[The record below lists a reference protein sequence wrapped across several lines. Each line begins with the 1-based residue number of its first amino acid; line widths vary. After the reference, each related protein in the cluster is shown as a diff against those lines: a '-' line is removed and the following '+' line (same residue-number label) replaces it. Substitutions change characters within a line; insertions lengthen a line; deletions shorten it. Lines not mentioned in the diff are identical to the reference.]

1 MKSEQFWEWYESYVV
16 PRIVGGKTGHPA
28 RAITFRKML
37 EHLDQFNNPIII
49 ETGCIEGVEDKHWIG
64 NGCSTIIFDKYAQH
78 NGGKVYSVELVR
90 EKVLAARTLVSER
103 TKIMCND
110 SVTFLKG
117 FKKTPHL
124 VYLDASHLWWHN
136 PTPAQ
141 VHHYNELM
149 AIMPRLDPETLVVVD
164 DTLAS
169 IDISDFVK
177 AEVVGK
183 GGLVAR
189 YAAEVGAEMVFTDY
203 QTGWVGFPGLPDATD
218 YNTDQMLQKARRFV
232 EQGKWTQAY
241 TLYKEILARTPEP
254 WNGVQRVMHGEACA
268 FFARA
273 ALQIRDK
280 RYGAAYD
287 WYERA
292 LRADPRAADY
302 RMEFALKVLRPL
314 ALTDMAADQAQ
325 KCTKIAPEDPMCW
338 RALGLLEGVRGNITE
353 ALAAHSKQLE
363 LDRTDFSLVDTAV
376 SLIDLEQYDE
386 AMPLVVEVLNSPD
399 QTFVPDAIHCKAMVL
414 ARRDNHED
422 AIPLYEEA
430 IALGCH
436 DPTLTA
442 FHLAL
447 SQFSIGR
454 YKDGWAN
461 QVKIEHNTSDP
472 ALYLPMRRFDR
483 PLWTGQPAPAIIHVH
498 AEAGAGDNIAMWRF
512 FPLLV
517 ERGYTV
523 RYEIRDELLKVARD
537 SLQDVEVVPLAL
549 DYPGAVGL
557 KHFDYHCPIGQLPY
571 AFGTDIDTVPWDGP
585 YIKADPWLAHE
596 YRHARGKIG
605 VAWSSGVRLAE
616 TTSWLARYGRHK
628 SLSFDL
634 IRPIVCDR
642 PNDFVSLQVGPPRA
656 ENNSLPDILPAR
668 PTWAETAAVVE
679 NLDLVITPD
688 TGLAHLC
695 GAMGKPTWLMMHG
708 YNMGWHFMSER
719 PGAFWNERSPWY
731 PSIRIFRQKRGQD
744 WHPVIHNIV
753 LALIRRQTKAA

>member
-1 MKSEQFWEWYESYVV
+1 MKSQEFWDWYESYAA
-16 PRIVGGKTGHPA
+16 PRLKGESPDHNRA
-28 RAITFRKML
+28 RTFRAML
-37 EHLDQFNNPIII
+37 EYLDQFDKPIIV
-49 ETGCIEGVEDKHWIG
+49 ETGCIEGVADNYWAG

-78 NGGKVYSVELVR
+78 NGGQVYSVELIR
-90 EKVLAARTLVSER
+90 EKVLQARKLVSKC

-110 SVTFLKG
+110 SVAFLKG

-124 VYLDASHLWWHN
+124 LYLDASNFYWHN
-136 PTPAQ
+136 PTPSQ

-149 AIMPRLDPETLVVVD
+149 AMLPKLKPTTLVAVD

-169 IDISDFVK
+169 IEINEIVK
-177 AEVVGK
+177 AEIVGK
-183 GGLVAR
+183 GGLVAK

-203 QTGWVGFPGLPDATD
+203 QTGWIGFPGLPDASD
-218 YNTDQMLQKARRFV
+218 YNTDQILQKARRSV

-241 TLYKEILARTPEP
+241 IFYREILGRTPEP
-254 WNGVQRVMHGEACA
+254 WNGVNRVMHGEACA

-314 ALTDMAADQAQ
+314 ALMDMATDQAK
-325 KCTKIAPEDPMCW
+325 KCTKIEPEDPMCW
-338 RALGLLEGVRGNITE
+338 RALGLLEGARGNIEE

-363 LDRTDFSLVDTAV
+363 LERTDFSLVDTAV
-376 SLIDLEQYDE
+376 SLIDLEQYEE
-386 AMPLVVEVLNSPD
+386 AEPLVEEVLASDNPL
-399 QTFVPDAIHCKAMVL
+399 FKPDAIHCKAMIL
-414 ARRDNHED
+414 TRRDQHEE

-430 IALGCH
+430 IRRGCH

-461 QVKIEHNTSDP
+461 QIKIEHNTSDP

-483 PLWTGQPAPAIIHVH
+483 PLWTGQPAPAVIHVH
-498 AEAGAGDNIAMWRF
+498 AEAGAGDNIAMWRY

-523 RYEIRDELLKVARD
+523 RYEIRDELLKVAQD
-537 SLQDVEVVPLAL
+537 SLKDIEVVPLAL

-571 AFGTDIDTVPWDGP
+571 AFGTDIDTVPWRGP
-585 YIKADPWLAHE
+585 YIKADLKLAE
-596 YRHARGKIG
+596 TFRNAPRIG
-605 VAWSSGVRLAE
+605 IAWSSGIRLAE

-628 SLSFDL
+628 SLSFED
-634 IRPIVCDR
+634 IRPLVANSG
-642 PNDFVSLQVGPPRA
+642 PMDFVSLQVGPPRA
-656 ENNSLPDILPAR
+656 ENDCIADILPKH
-668 PTWAETAAVVE
+668 PTWAETAALLA

-688 TGLAHLC
+688 TGLAHLS
-695 GAMGKPTWLMMHG
+695 GAMGVPTWLLMHA
-708 YNMGWHFMSER
+708 YNLGWHFMSER

-731 PSIRIFRQKRGQD
+731 PSIRLFRQKRGED
-744 WHPVIHNIV
+744 WGPVV
-753 LALIRRQTKAA
+753 EECRLALQARKIRAA